1 MTRAEI
7 AAWTE
12 EAARRVA
19 EDKTGAPLTKK
30 QRDRMA
36 KLKREAANRNKSP
49 AASHRGWW
57 YSGWWFGSLI
67 RKGVGKDE
75 DEDDNHDQRLRA

>member
-36 KLKREAANRNKSP
+36 KLSREACIHLMCEITR
-49 AASHRGWW
+49 
-57 YSGWWFGSLI
+57 I
-67 RKGVGKDE
+67 
-75 DEDDNHDQRLRA
+75 

>member
-30 QRDRMA
+30 QRDRMSN
-36 KLKREAANRNKSP
+36 LRREAANRNKSLAP
-49 AASHRGWW
+49 SHRGWW
-57 YSGWWFGSLI
+57 YSNWWFGSLLGKAI
-67 RKGVGKDE
+67 GKD
-75 DEDDNHDQRLRA
+75 DDDHDQRLRA